1 MFENVFV
8 GVDDPES
15 NPYALE
21 RSRRLACPHGKRED
35 RLQFSTGRG
44 A

>member
-15 NPYALE
+15 GADALE
-21 RSRRLACPHGKRED
+21 RARRLASPHGERED
-35 RLQFSTGRG
+35 RL
-44 A
+44 

>member
-15 NPYALE
+15 GADALE
-21 RSRRLACPHGKRED
+21 LARRLAYSSLGGR
-35 RLQFSTGRG
+35 TGSSLKAG
-44 A
+44 G